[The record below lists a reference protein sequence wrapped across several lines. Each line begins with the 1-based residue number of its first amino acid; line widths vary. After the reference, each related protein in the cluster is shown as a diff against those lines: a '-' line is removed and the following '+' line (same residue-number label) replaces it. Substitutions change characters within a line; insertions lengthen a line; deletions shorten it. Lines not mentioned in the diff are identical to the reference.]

1 MLSDVLHYFKDL
13 QTINTS
19 CCFLLLVQ
27 IGNFSGLPPSF
38 SIDWQRGNQS
48 AGRTD
53 GAQVHFYPQANF
65 GSIGTKS
72 SIYLP
77 IHKLKTVNI
86 FTSLHLYSST
96 GFHFEDSHSRSTKHD
111 KQWATIPHEGT
122 TSASENLLHTYQRLI
137 QSFNHKLKPPW
148 TAWTRLYRP
157 TFSIWMVSSQ

>member
-1 MLSDVLHYFKDL
+1 MLQWTESKTMLSDVLHYFKDL

-19 CCFLLLVQ
+19 CCFLFLVQ

-96 GFHFEDSHSRSTKHD
+96 GFHLKIHTPDLQSMINNELQYLTKVQPLQV
-111 KQWATIPHEGT
+111 KIFYTLINGSFSLTII
-122 TSASENLLHTYQRLI
+122 S
-137 QSFNHKLKPPW
+137 
-148 TAWTRLYRP
+148 
-157 TFSIWMVSSQ
+157 

>member
-1 MLSDVLHYFKDL
+1 MLQWTESKTMLGDVLHYFKDL

-19 CCFLLLVQ
+19 CCFLFLVQ

-96 GFHFEDSHSRSTKHD
+96 GFHLKIHTPDLQSMINNELQYLTKVQPLQV
-111 KQWATIPHEGT
+111 KIFYTLINGSFSLTII
-122 TSASENLLHTYQRLI
+122 S
-137 QSFNHKLKPPW
+137 
-148 TAWTRLYRP
+148 
-157 TFSIWMVSSQ
+157 

>member
-1 MLSDVLHYFKDL
+1 MLQWTESKTMLSDVLHYFKDL

-19 CCFLLLVQ
+19 CCFLFLVQ

-96 GFHFEDSHSRSTKHD
+96 GFHLKIHTLDLQSMINNELQYLTKVQPLQV
-111 KQWATIPHEGT
+111 KIFYTLINGSFSLTII
-122 TSASENLLHTYQRLI
+122 S
-137 QSFNHKLKPPW
+137 
-148 TAWTRLYRP
+148 
-157 TFSIWMVSSQ
+157 

>member
-1 MLSDVLHYFKDL
+1 MLQWTESKTMLSDVLHYFKDL

-96 GFHFEDSHSRSTKHD
+96 GFHLKIHTPDLQSMINNELQYLTKVQPLQV
-111 KQWATIPHEGT
+111 KIFYTLINGSFSLTII
-122 TSASENLLHTYQRLI
+122 S
-137 QSFNHKLKPPW
+137 
-148 TAWTRLYRP
+148 
-157 TFSIWMVSSQ
+157 